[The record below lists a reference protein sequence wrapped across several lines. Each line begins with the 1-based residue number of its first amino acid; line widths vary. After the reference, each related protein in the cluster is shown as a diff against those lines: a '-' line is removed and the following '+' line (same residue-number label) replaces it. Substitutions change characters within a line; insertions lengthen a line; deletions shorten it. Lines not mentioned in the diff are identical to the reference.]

1 MSYPLSHWQEEPT
14 IAVGLLDRKASAT
27 IALEGTYRTPGGATV
42 GPGELRVTCREGQV
56 YCEGDLNETAPELVL
71 EPLDRDACEFSLEA
85 TIGID
90 FHWEQTEL
98 QSFRG
103 ALRVIAEGDDRLT
116 VINDVPLETYITS
129 VICSEMNA
137 SSPPTAV
144 RSHAIISR
152 SWLLAQLSQASEP
165 AAPAPVAASPHIGWT
180 EREAHQRFDVCAD
193 DHCQRYQGVNRTA
206 VPEVAAA
213 IADTRGLVL
222 AHDDA
227 VCDARFSKCCGGI
240 VEEYATAWGDE
251 TIPYLTA
258 LADAPDPGL
267 PQPPLTDEA
276 AFRAFV
282 DSPAPDY
289 YCNCNDE
296 AVLGLVLN
304 DYDVTTRDFFRWRVR
319 LTAPEAAEL
328 LSSKLGI
335 DVGRIVALEP
345 VERGPSGRLMR
356 LRIVG
361 RDGSVEIGKELQIRK
376 ALSPSH
382 LYSSAFYVEA
392 EGPEEQPEAFKLVG
406 AGWGHGVGLCQ
417 IGAAVMACRGIGFE
431 DILSHYYPH
440 TELTRLYG

>member
-1 MSYPLSHWQEEPT
+1 MSYSLSHWNQEPT
-14 IAVGLLDRKASAT
+14 IAVGLLDRRASAT
-27 IALEGTYRTPGGATV
+27 IALRGSYRNGGGTV
-42 GPGELRVTCREGQV
+42 GPGELRVSCRRGQLC
-56 YCEGDLNETAPELVL
+56 CEGVLQETAPELVL
-71 EPLDRDACEFSLEA
+71 EPLDGDAGEFSLEA

-103 ALRVIAEGDDRLT
+103 TLRVIAEGDDRLT

-137 SSPPTAV
+137 CSPPAAV

-165 AAPAPVAASPHIGWT
+165 AASTSDAASPHIVWT
-180 EREAHQRFDVCAD
+180 EREAHQRYDVCAD
-193 DHCQRYQGVNRTA
+193 DHCQRYQGVHRTA

-222 AHDDA
+222 TYGDA
-227 VCDARFSKCCGGI
+227 VCDARFSKCCGGV
-240 VEEYATAWGDE
+240 VEEYATAWADK
-251 TIPYLTA
+251 TIPYLTS
-258 LADAPDPGL
+258 LADAPDPSL
-267 PQPPLTDEA
+267 PRPALTDEA

-282 DSPAPDY
+282 DSPSPDY

-319 LTAPEAAEL
+319 LRASEASEL
-328 LSSKLGI
+328 VSLKLGT

-345 VERGPSGRLMR
+345 VQRGPSGRLLR

-361 RDGSVEIGKELQIRK
+361 RNGSVEIGKELQIRR

-392 EGPEEQPEAFKLVG
+392 EGPQEQPEAFELVG

-417 IGAAVMACRGIGFE
+417 IGAAVMACRGTGFAE
-431 DILSHYYPH
+431 ILSHYYPH
-440 TELTRLYG
+440 TELKRLYR